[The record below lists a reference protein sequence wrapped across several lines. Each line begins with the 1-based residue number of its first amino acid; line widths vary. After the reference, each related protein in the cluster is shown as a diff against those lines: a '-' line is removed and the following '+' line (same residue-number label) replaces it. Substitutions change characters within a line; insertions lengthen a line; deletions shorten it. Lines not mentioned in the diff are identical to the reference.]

1 LSAVKAVPST
11 QVEQRK
17 TGLGLASKPSFA
29 KAPDGSNAAYA
40 GVDQDDDPETMDAV
54 GDQEITETARRN
66 LAAHIQTIFEGNQA
80 LREAN
85 GVDLD
90 LTKRLRQM
98 NGEYEPEDEA
108 DLIAKNQ
115 PRVYINISAHKQRT
129 LVAWLTEF
137 FADPE
142 KSFYIKPTP
151 VPELSPE
158 VIQEAVQRT
167 MRDWLQEFAETGEP
181 PKEDIIFQYAR
192 MMRER
197 VQREIEEEARF
208 RAGKMGGRIKDDFV
222 EGRWGRPIETFLNYY
237 SAYGT
242 AGMRS
247 PVIRMRKSPAYEKT
261 KYGIRVV
268 DKMRLVREGE
278 AVSPWDL
285 FPSNGQTDAQ
295 DGDLCVRVRY
305 SPKELRQLTKLPCYY
320 EDNILDILSGCGVAG
335 VYVRVTSDRERERLE
350 KKDDSALK
358 DRKILEGVEYW
369 GQASGEMLIGM
380 GVTRTPDKTPVKSDE
395 WYEVNAILMDGKII
409 YCRVMDADEE
419 RPIDIAH
426 VFTKAGSFW
435 GEGPLHVIDHI
446 QRLCNATTRNLL
458 VNMGFASGPQAAMD
472 DASRLHP
479 MDDGRA
485 RPNKTWAF
493 MNSGN
498 SVQRPINF
506 WNIPSV
512 AKELIE
518 IFTFYMRLADEITGI
533 PAFANGTDAA
543 VGAAR
548 TATGLNMLFGAANR
562 GIKKIVANMDN
573 VMESCIMRLY
583 WWHMRYN
590 KDDSIKGDIRVEVC
604 GVRQFTMREQLAQ
617 KQLELLKVVG
627 QDQRMQQLQSPQELA
642 RMLREIATG
651 FEIDPDCL
659 APSSDE
665 LERRIERAK
674 EEAAQQMEAQ
684 IQAMQLQ
691 AQRQQQPQQQAM
703 QGAA

>member
-1 LSAVKAVPST
+1 MNAVPST
-11 QVEQRK
+11 QAEPRK
-17 TGLGLASKPSFA
+17 TGLGLADKPSFL
-29 KAPDGSNAAYA
+29 KTPEGSNAAYA
-40 GVDQDDDPETMDAV
+40 GVMQDDDPAIMDED
-54 GDQEITETARRN
+54 GDQETTELAKRN
-66 LAAHIQTIFEGNQA
+66 LGAHIQTVFEANKT
-80 LREAN
+80 LRQTN
-85 GVDLD
+85 GVDED

-98 NGEYEPEDEA
+98 NGEYDPEDEA

-137 FADPE
+137 FADSE
-142 KSFYIKPTP
+142 KSFYIKPSP
-151 VPELSPE
+151 VPEMSPE
-158 VIQEAVQRT
+158 VIQKAVERT
-167 MRDWLQEFAETGEP
+167 MQDWLKEFAETGQAP
-181 PKEDIIFQYAR
+181 SEDVIFQYAA

-197 VQREIEEEARF
+197 VQRELEDEAKIRG
-208 RAGKMGGRIKDDFV
+208 GKMDRQLKDDFV
-222 EGRWGRPIETFLNYY
+222 EGRWSKPIDNFLNMF
-237 SAYGT
+237 ATYGT
-242 AGMRS
+242 CGLRS
-247 PVIRMRKSPAYEKT
+247 PVIRMRKTPVYEKT
-261 KYGIRVV
+261 KYGMRVI
-268 DKMRLVREGE
+268 DKARLVRESE
-278 AVSPWDL
+278 AISPWDL

-305 SPKELRQLTKLPCYY
+305 SPKELRQLVKLPCYY
-320 EDNILDILSGCGVAG
+320 EDNILSILSLCGQSG
-335 VYVRVTSDRERERLE
+335 VSVRVTSDTERERLE

-380 GVTRTPDKTPVKSDE
+380 GVTRTPDKTPIKADE

-409 YCRVMDADEE
+409 YCRIIDSSEE

-426 VFTKAGSFW
+426 VYSIPGSFW
-435 GEGPLHVIDHI
+435 GQGPLQVIDHI

-493 MNSGN
+493 MNNGN
-498 SVQRPINF
+498 SAQRPINF

-518 IFTFYMRLADEITGI
+518 IFTFYMRLADELTGI

-548 TATGLNMLFGAANR
+548 TKGGLEMLFGAANR
-562 GIKKIVANMDN
+562 GIKKIVANMDE
-573 VMESCIMRLY
+573 MMKSCIMRLY

-590 KDDSIKGDIRVEVC
+590 RDESIKGDIRVEVC
-604 GVRQFTMREQLAQ
+604 GVRQFTMRESLAQ
-617 KQLELLKVVG
+617 RHLQLLTAVG
-627 QDQRMQQLQSPQELA
+627 QDQRIQQLQTPQELA
-642 RMLREIATG
+642 RMLRDIAVG
-651 FEIDPDCL
+651 FELDPDCL
-659 APSSDE
+659 APASDE
-665 LERRIERAK
+665 LERRIEKAK
-674 EEAAQQMEAQ
+674 AEAQQQMEAQ
-684 IQAMQLQ
+684 LQAMQMQ
-691 AQRQQQPQQQAM
+691 AQQQQGGQPQPQQQQAV
-703 QGAA
+703 A

>member
-1 LSAVKAVPST
+1 MNAVPSI
-11 QVEQRK
+11 QSEPRK
-17 TGLGLASKPSFA
+17 AGLGLAEKPSFLGT
-29 KAPDGSNAAYA
+29 PPSENAAYA
-40 GVDQDDDPETMDAV
+40 GVVQVDDPAVMDED
-54 GDQEITETARRN
+54 GEQEATELAKRN
-66 LAAHIQTIFEGNQA
+66 LAAHIQNVFEANKS
-80 LREAN
+80 LRQTN
-85 GVDLD
+85 GVDED

-98 NGEYEPEDEA
+98 NGEYDPEDEA

-129 LVAWLTEF
+129 LMAWLTEF

-151 VPELSPE
+151 VPEMSDE
-158 VIQEAVQRT
+158 VVNEAVERT
-167 MRDWLQEFAETGEP
+167 MQDWIKEFAETGKP
-181 PKEDIIFQYAR
+181 PSEDVVFQYAAL
-192 MMRER
+192 MRER
-197 VQREIEEEARF
+197 VQRETEDEAKL
-208 RAGKMGGRIKDDFV
+208 RASKMDRRLKDDFV
-222 EGRWGRPIETFLNYY
+222 EGRWSRPTDEFLNYF
-237 SAYGT
+237 STYGT

-261 KYGIRVV
+261 KYGMRVV
-268 DKMRLVREGE
+268 AKTRLVREGE
-278 AVSPWDL
+278 AISPWDL

-305 SPKELRQLTKLPCYY
+305 LPKELRQLANLPCFY
-320 EDNILDILSGCGVAG
+320 EDNILSILGGCSQSG
-335 VYVRVTSDRERERLE
+335 VYVRVTSDTERERLE

-358 DRKILEGVEYW
+358 ERKILEGVEYW

-380 GVTRTPDKTPVKSDE
+380 GVTRTPDKTPIKDDE

-419 RPIDIAH
+419 RPIDIAR
-426 VFTKAGSFW
+426 VFNKAGSFW

-493 MNSGN
+493 MNNGN
-498 SVQRPINF
+498 SAQRPINF
-506 WNIPSV
+506 WSIPSV
-512 AKELIE
+512 ARELIE
-518 IFTFYMRLADEITGI
+518 IFTFYMRLADELTGI

-548 TATGLNMLFGAANR
+548 TASGLNMLFGAANR
-562 GIKKIVANMDN
+562 GIKKIVANIDEM
-573 VMESCIMRLY
+573 MKSCIMRLY

-590 KDDSIKGDIRVEVC
+590 RDDSIKGDIRVEVC

-627 QDQRMQQLQSPQELA
+627 QDQRIQQLQTPHELS
-642 RMLREIATG
+642 RMLRDIAVG
-651 FEIDPDCL
+651 FELDPDCL
-659 APSSDE
+659 APSSEE
-665 LERRIERAK
+665 LEKRIEKAK
-674 EEAAQQMEAQ
+674 EEAQQQMA
-684 IQAMQLQ
+684 AQLQ
-691 AQRQQQPQQQAM
+691 ALQQQAQQGQQQQPQQQAS
-703 QGAA
+703 A

>member
-1 LSAVKAVPST
+1 MNAVPST
-11 QVEQRK
+11 QAEPRT
-17 TGLGLASKPSFA
+17 TGLGLADKPSFL
-29 KAPDGSNAAYA
+29 KTPQSGNAAYS
-40 GVDQDDDPETMDAV
+40 GVMQDDDPAIMDEDGEQET
-54 GDQEITETARRN
+54 TELAKRN
-66 LAAHIQTIFEGNQA
+66 LAAYIQTVFEANKT
-80 LREAN
+80 LKETN
-85 GVDLD
+85 GVDED

-98 NGEYEPEDEA
+98 NGQYDPEDEA

-137 FADPE
+137 FADSE
-142 KSFYIKPTP
+142 KAFYIKPTP
-151 VPELSPE
+151 VPEMSPE
-158 VIQEAVQRT
+158 VVEQAVKRT
-167 MRDWLQEFAETGEP
+167 MEDWLKEFAETGQP
-181 PKEDIIFQYAR
+181 PSQDVIFEYAG

-197 VQREIEEEARF
+197 VQRELEEDAKVRG
-208 RAGKMGGRIKDDFV
+208 GKMDRQLKDDFV
-222 EGRWGRPIETFLNYY
+222 EGRWGKKVDTFLNYY
-237 SAYGT
+237 STYGT
-242 AGMRS
+242 AGLRS
-247 PVIRMRKSPAYEKT
+247 PVVRMRKMPAYEKT
-261 KYGIRVV
+261 KYGMRVV

-278 AVSPWDL
+278 PISPWDL
-285 FPSNGQTDAQ
+285 FPSNGATDFQ
-295 DGDLCVRVRY
+295 DGDNCVRVRY
-305 SPKELRQLTKLPCYY
+305 SPKDLRQLTKLPCYY
-320 EDNILDILSGCGVAG
+320 EDNILDILSKCGQTG
-335 VYVRVTSDRERERLE
+335 IHVRVTSDTERERLE

-380 GVTRTPDKTPVKSDE
+380 GVTRTPDKTPIKADE

-435 GEGPLHVIDHI
+435 GEGPLQVVDHI

-493 MNSGN
+493 MNNGN
-498 SVQRPINF
+498 SAQRPINF

-518 IFTFYMRLADEITGI
+518 IFQFYMRLADELTGI

-548 TATGLNMLFGAANR
+548 TKGGLEMLFGAANR
-562 GIKKIVANMDN
+562 GIKKIVGNMDD
-573 VMESCIMRLY
+573 MMRSCIMRYY

-590 KDDSIKGDIRVEVC
+590 RDESIKGDIRVEVC
-604 GVRQFTMREQLAQ
+604 GVRQFTMRESLAQ
-617 KQLELLKVVG
+617 RHLALLQACG
-627 QDQRMQQLQSPQELA
+627 QDPRIAQLQTPQELA
-642 RMLREIATG
+642 RMLRDIATG
-651 FEIDPDCL
+651 FELDPDCL
-659 APSSDE
+659 APASEE
-665 LERRIERAK
+665 LERRIEKAK
-674 EEAAQQMEAQ
+674 AEAQQQMEAQ
-684 IQAMQLQ
+684 LQ
-691 AQRQQQPQQQAM
+691 ALQQQQAQQQGGQPQPQPQQQAV
-703 QGAA
+703 A

>member
-1 LSAVKAVPST
+1 MNAVPST
-11 QVEQRK
+11 QNAPRT
-17 TGLGLASKPSFA
+17 TGLGLSEAPTQFKTPSSA
-29 KAPDGSNAAYA
+29 NAAYA
-40 GVDQDDDPETMDAV
+40 GVMQDDDPAIMDED
-54 GDQEITETARRN
+54 GDQETTELAKRN
-66 LAAHIQTIFEGNQA
+66 LAGHINNVFESNKA
-80 LREAN
+80 LRQTN
-85 GVDLD
+85 GVDAD

-98 NGEYEPEDEA
+98 NGEYDPEDEA
-108 DLIAKNQ
+108 DLVAKNQ

-137 FADPE
+137 FSDSE

-151 VPELSPE
+151 VPEMSEE
-158 VIQEAVQRT
+158 VVRAAVERT
-167 MRDWLQEFAETGEP
+167 MQDWLKEFAETGQP
-181 PKEDIIFQYAR
+181 PSEDVVFQYAS

-197 VQREIEEEARF
+197 VQREVEDEAKVRG
-208 RAGKMGGRIKDDFV
+208 GKMDRRLKDDFT
-222 EGRWGRPIETFLNYY
+222 EGRWGRQTDSFLNYY
-237 SAYGT
+237 ATYGT
-242 AGMRS
+242 AGLRS
-247 PVIRMRKSPAYEKT
+247 PVIRMRKTPVYEKT
-261 KYGIRVV
+261 KYGMRVI
-268 DKMRLVREGE
+268 DKARLVRESE
-278 AVSPWDL
+278 AISPWDL

-305 SPKELRQLTKLPCYY
+305 SPKELRELVKLPCYY
-320 EDNILDILSGCGVAG
+320 EDNILSILASCGQTG
-335 VYVRVTSDRERERLE
+335 VPVKVTSDTERERLE

-380 GVTRTPDKTPVKSDE
+380 GVTRTPDKTPIKDDE
-395 WYEVNAILMDGKII
+395 WYEINAIMMDGKII
-409 YCRVMDADEE
+409 YCRVIDSSEE

-426 VFTKAGSFW
+426 VYSVPGSFW
-435 GEGPLHVIDHI
+435 GQGPLQVIDHI

-493 MNSGN
+493 MNNGN
-498 SVQRPINF
+498 SAQRPINF

-548 TATGLNMLFGAANR
+548 TASGLNMLFGAANR
-562 GIKKIVANMDN
+562 GIKKIVANMDE
-573 VMESCIMRLY
+573 MMKSCIMRLY

-590 KDDSIKGDIRVEVC
+590 RDESIKGDIRVEVC

-627 QDQRMQQLQSPQELA
+627 QDQRIQQLQTPQELA
-642 RMLREIATG
+642 RMLRDIAVG
-651 FEIDPDCL
+651 FELDPDCL
-659 APSSDE
+659 APASDE
-665 LERRIERAK
+665 LEKRIEKAK
-674 EEAAQQMEAQ
+674 AEAQQQMEAQ
-684 IQAMQLQ
+684 LQAMQMQ
-691 AQRQQQPQQQAM
+691 AQQQQAGQPQPQQQQAV
-703 QGAA
+703 A